1 MLSVFDLLEAGT
13 LDLDLASYLMARI
26 SGGAS
31 FMVGAVPGGAGKTT
45 VMCALL
51 NLLPPDVRLV
61 AATPQVIQSAGAGS
75 SGDARCCYVCHEIGS
90 GSYFAYLWGEDLR
103 RYCRLCQNGD
113 MLATNLHADTIDQA
127 VDQVCGDNDV
137 PPEHF
142 RHFNLLIFLAVEG
155 DRWDYRRRI
164 GAVHDANGMEPHRS
178 VWLRDGDSESRLS
191 QRTEYVDAAWVA
203 ACREFLQAGLTARI
217 RTIEQTRERV
227 LAFLEDPD
235 RMNSQRRRS

>member
-13 LDLDLASYLMARI
+13 LDLGLASYLTARI
-26 SGGAS
+26 SRGAS

-51 NLLPPDVRLV
+51 NLVPPDVRLV
-61 AATPQVIQSAGAGS
+61 AATPQVVQSAGAGS

-103 RYCRLCQNGD
+103 RYCRLCENGD
-113 MLATNLHADTIDQA
+113 MLATNLHADTIGQA

-142 RHFNLLIFLAVEG
+142 RRFHLLIFLAVER
-155 DRWDYRRRI
+155 DRWNYRRRI
-164 GAVHDANGMEPHRS
+164 GAVHDTNGVEPHRS
-178 VWLRDGDSESRLS
+178 VWLRDGDFARGMNQDS
-191 QRTEYVDAAWVA
+191 EYVDAAWLA
-203 ACREFLQAGLTARI
+203 ACREFLQAGRDARI

-227 LAFLEDPD
+227 LAFLA
-235 RMNSQRRRS
+235 RS